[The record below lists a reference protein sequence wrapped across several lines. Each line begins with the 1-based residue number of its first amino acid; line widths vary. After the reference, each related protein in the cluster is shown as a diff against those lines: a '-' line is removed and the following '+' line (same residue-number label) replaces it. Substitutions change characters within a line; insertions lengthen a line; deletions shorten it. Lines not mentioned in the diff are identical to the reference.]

1 MANTVSAPRPG
12 RGRRP
17 TAQVREQVLRAAADL
32 LFDGGMKAVTFERVA
47 ATAGASKTTL
57 YKWWPSAGALA
68 AEAYFRRVEP
78 ALGFAD
84 TGDIERDLKAQL
96 HAFVELITR
105 GGGGSVIAEL
115 VGASQG
121 DAALSAALSETYS
134 LPRRAL
140 AVEAMERA
148 RSRGQLR
155 AGVDLS
161 MIVDQLWGAC
171 YHRLLLPG
179 EPITHDFADELVTND
194 AVAGETIWPGPGDG
208 NDGPTGGQAREA
220 EPVYDE
226 HGDDDA
232 DDGVLTEDD
241 VKEEGI

>member
-1 MANTVSAPRPG
+1 MANTAGTPRRG

-17 TAQVREQVLRAAADL
+17 AAQVREQVLTTAAEL
-32 LFDGGMKAVTFERVA
+32 LFDGGMKAVTFERIA
-47 ATAGASKTTL
+47 AAAGSSKTTL

-78 ALGFAD
+78 ALSFPD
-84 TGDIERDLKAQL
+84 TGDIERDLKSQL

-105 GGGGSVIAEL
+105 GGGGDVIAEL

-134 LPRRAL
+134 LPRRTL

-148 RSRGQLR
+148 QSRGQLR
-155 AGVDLS
+155 RDVDLS

-179 EPITHDFADELVTND
+179 EPITPDFADALVENALYGAAATPRHS
-194 AVAGETIWPGPGDG
+194 ATSSS
-208 NDGPTGGQAREA
+208 RE
-220 EPVYDE
+220 
-226 HGDDDA
+226 
-232 DDGVLTEDD
+232 
-241 VKEEGI
+241 